1 MLWLEMTG
9 PEVALAAKK
18 VGVAILPIG
27 ATERHGDH
35 LPVGMD
41 TLTVTNICAKAVD
54 KEDAVIF
61 PTVFTGMNTEL
72 RHAPGSISVRPEL
85 IMQYLEEICDEI
97 GRNGFAK
104 IILVSGHGG
113 NRYMLPQ
120 LVMNTLDSEKP
131 YVLYY
136 VSGYNFDP
144 KVGEKV
150 LETKVH
156 AHACE
161 CETSVGLHLFPQLI
175 HMDRVPDKPV
185 ESQKPVYLEGIYSN
199 IDWFASFSENVSGEP
214 GKATPAKGKALF
226 NSMIDRLADAIRRV
240 KKDNRGPKLLKA
252 FYKRVSK
259 VGK

>member
-9 PEVALAAKK
+9 PEVAAAAKK
-18 VGVAILPIG
+18 GAVAILPVG

-41 TLTVTNICAKAVD
+41 TFTVTNIVKRAVA

-61 PTVFTGMNTEL
+61 PTVCTGMNTEL
-72 RHAPGSISVRPEL
+72 RHAPGSISVHPEL
-85 IMQYLEEICDEI
+85 IMKYVEEICDEI
-97 GRNGFAK
+97 GRNGFGK

-136 VSGYNFDP
+136 VSGFNYDP
-144 KVGEKV
+144 KIGEKV
-150 LETKVH
+150 LQTKVH

-161 CETSVGLHLFPQLI
+161 CETSVGLFLFPELI
-175 HMDRVPDKPV
+175 HMDRVPKKPV
-185 ESQKPVYLEGIYSN
+185 NSSKPAYLDGIYSN
-199 IDWFASFSENVSGEP
+199 VDWFASFSENVSGEP
-214 GKATPAKGKALF
+214 GKATAAKGKALA
-226 NSMIDRLADAIRRV
+226 NSMIDRLADEIRRV
-240 KKDNRGPKLLKA
+240 KKDNKGPKLLKA
-252 FYKRVSK
+252 FYKRVGQ